1 MGEFEARLRLHGDAG
16 PPLGVLI
23 DVSDGHLH
31 LNAGGT
37 EVADWPI
44 EDIRVTALEDGFHVR
59 AEGEDVVLEVD
70 DDARFAVE
78 LGLRSAH
85 PDLRKRMA
93 QILRE
98 EG

>member
-1 MGEFEARLRLHGDAG
+1 MSTFEARLKMYGDAG
-16 PPLGVLI
+16 PPLGVAVQ
-23 DVSDGHLH
+23 VSDGRMHVKS
-31 LNAGGT
+31 GET

-44 EDIRVTALEDGFHVR
+44 EDIRVSALKDGFHIR

-78 LGLRSAH
+78 LGLRNAH

-93 QILRE
+93 QIIRE
-98 EG
+98 EQ